1 MSIIS
6 ILHHCNLHVIRIN
19 PRPFIRMLKTE
30 GMKNAVGIEVGVAE
44 GENAAQM
51 LKHLDIGRLFLVD
64 NYEQPFDKYKDKA
77 IRLLDGKPI
86 AWMMMDSRKAASL
99 LERTQMDFIYLDA
112 DHSYESTL
120 GDLKAYYPLLKPGG
134 IMGGDDVTIGS
145 VMAAL
150 LEFSRMHSIRNLTVN
165 QREWWF
171 KKGTMK

>member
-1 MSIIS
+1 
-6 ILHHCNLHVIRIN
+6 
-19 PRPFIRMLKTE
+19 MLKTE
-30 GMKNAVGIEVGVAE
+30 GMKNMVGIEVGVAE

-51 LKHLDIGRLFLVD
+51 LKYLDMGRLFLVD
-64 NYEQPFDKYKDKA
+64 NYQPPFSAMKDKA
-77 IRLLDGKPI
+77 VKLLDGKPI
-86 AWMMMDSRKAASL
+86 VWMMMDSRKATDML
-99 LERTQMDFIYLDA
+99 TENQMDFIYIDA

-120 GDLKAYYPLLKPGG
+120 SNLKAYYPPLKSGG

-150 LEFSRMHSIRNLTVN
+150 LEFSRMHGIRNLTVN